1 MPEAEDAPRI
11 RTCLARPGADHCAE
25 IPPEQISDTLREQG
39 ALLWVDI
46 DRPGPEELEML
57 REEFRFHQLALEDV
71 AAQRQRPKVDEYPG
85 YSFVVMYA
93 PLPCGPTE
101 EVQTA
106 EVDAFVGANY
116 VVTIHD
122 GHVPALKEAFDRWQR
137 TQPEVRENVGF
148 LFHTVLDALV
158 DAYFPVVDEMED
170 RLDQLEIRLFQ
181 NRTGVQASEMLAIKR
196 SLFVL
201 RKAAY
206 PMREV
211 FNTFL
216 RRDHPLFS
224 TETLPYFQ
232 DVYDHV
238 LRLLDIIDIQRDMA
252 TGALDAHLAV
262 ISNRLNETMKSLT
275 VITLFVAVAGC
286 VFGAWG
292 MNVDHIPLSR
302 SPEGFWWVCGGTVV
316 IELAMLAWT
325 KHRKLW

>member
-1 MPEAEDAPRI
+1 MSEAPEGPRI
-11 RTCLARPGADHCAE
+11 RTCLARPGAKECIH
-25 IPPEQISDTLREQG
+25 IPPEQISEALHEPD

-46 DRPGPEELEML
+46 NQPQQGDLEML
-57 REEFRFHQLALEDV
+57 REEFQFHQLALEDV
-71 AAQRQRPKVDEYPG
+71 ASQRQRPKVDEYPG
-85 YSFVVMYA
+85 YTFVVMYA
-93 PLPCGPTE
+93 PLPCQPGE

-106 EVDAFVGANY
+106 EVDVFVGANY
-116 VVTIHD
+116 VVTLHD
-122 GHVPALKEAFDRWQR
+122 GHVPAMKEAFDRWQR
-137 TQPEVRENVGF
+137 TQPDVRGNVGF

-158 DAYFPVVDEMED
+158 DAYFPVVDELED

-181 NRTGVQASEMLAIKR
+181 NSRVVRAAEMLAIKR
-196 SLFVL
+196 SLFTL

-211 FNTFL
+211 FNAFL

-224 TETLPYFQ
+224 PETLPYFQ

-252 TGALDAHLAV
+252 TGTLDAHLAV
-262 ISNRLNETMKSLT
+262 ISNRLNETMKTLT
-275 VITLFVAVAGC
+275 VVTLFVAIAGC

-292 MNVDHIPLSR
+292 MNVEHIPLSHSR
-302 SPEGFWWVCGGTVV
+302 EGFWWVCGGTVV
-316 IELAMLAWT
+316 VEGVMLAWA